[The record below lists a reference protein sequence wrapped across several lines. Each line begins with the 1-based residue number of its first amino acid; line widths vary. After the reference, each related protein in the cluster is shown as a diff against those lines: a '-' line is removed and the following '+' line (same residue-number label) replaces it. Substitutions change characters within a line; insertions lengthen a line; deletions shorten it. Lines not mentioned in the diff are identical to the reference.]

1 MVLKGTKMNLNIL
14 FVSMLALMIFG
25 CAKSN
30 STEKADPHVSLGN
43 AEYDT
48 ATFAGGCFWCMDAP
62 FEKLS
67 GVKDVISG
75 YAGGYVKNPTYE
87 EVESGSTGH
96 AESIQVIY
104 DPRIISYSEL
114 VDVYWKQFNPTDAGG
129 SFYDRGSQYKSYI
142 FYRNDTQKE
151 IAEASKAM
159 LDRSGIFKKPIVTEI
174 KKFTS
179 FYPAENYHQHFYKKN
194 PTRYYSYREGSGR
207 DNFIMSVWGDEG
219 VNKYIKQ
226 SEDKMKKK
234 ELTPL
239 QYDVTQKNATER
251 AFDNEYWNNHREGI
265 YVDIVSGEPLFSST
279 DKFDSGT
286 GWPSFTKPIDTRYVE
301 KNIDNS
307 LGMVRVEVR
316 SKIANSHLGHL
327 FDDGPAPTHL
337 RYCLNS
343 AALRFIPKEDME
355 KEGYGEFLYLFK

>member
-1 MVLKGTKMNLNIL
+1 MNVNIL
-14 FVSMLALMIFG
+14 ILFIAALLIFG
-25 CAKSN
+25 CANSKSK
-30 STEKADPHVSLGN
+30 EKQEMPVTLSNADT
-43 AEYDT
+43 DT

-75 YAGGYVKNPTYE
+75 YAGGFVKNPTYE
-87 EVESGSTGH
+87 EVSSGSTGNV
-96 AESIQVIY
+96 ESIQVIY
-104 DPRIISYSEL
+104 YPQVISYSEL
-114 VDVYWKQFNPTDAGG
+114 VDVYWKQFDPTDAGG
-129 SFYDRGSQYKSYI
+129 SFYDRGSQYLSYI

-151 IAEASKAM
+151 VAEKSKA
-159 LDRSGIFKKPIVTEI
+159 LLNSSGIFKKPIVTEI

-179 FYPAENYHQHFYKKN
+179 FYPAEDYHQHFYKKS
-194 PTRYYSYREGSGR
+194 PARYYSYREGSGR

-219 VNKYIKQ
+219 VNKYMKRA
-226 SEDKMKKK
+226 EDSNMKKD
-234 ELTPL
+234 LTPL
-239 QYDVTQKNATER
+239 QYEVTQRGGTER

-301 KNIDNS
+301 KKVDNS
-307 LGMVRVEVR
+307 YGMVRVEVR
-316 SKIANSHLGHL
+316 SKIADSHLGHV
-327 FDDGPAPTHL
+327 FDDGPTPTHL

-343 AALRFIPKEDME
+343 AALKFIPKEDME
-355 KEGYGEFLYLFK
+355 KEGYGEFLYLF